1 MDVEKLVE
9 DGALL
14 VERARTEAEGCYM
27 AAFDRLLEAGV
38 PVSTSSIEIARAVIR
53 ITLEAAAREA
63 HRMYVDCHESNAR
76 TGAAMLRNIFQELA
90 ASIGGN
96 RE

>member
-9 DGALL
+9 DGARKIALGVVSIL
-14 VERARTEAEGCYM
+14 DEAPTPEQT
-27 AAFDRLLEAGV
+27 AFAEDNWRLYA
-38 PVSTSSIEIARAVIR
+38 PAARAVIR
-53 ITLEAAAREA
+53 LALEAAAGEA